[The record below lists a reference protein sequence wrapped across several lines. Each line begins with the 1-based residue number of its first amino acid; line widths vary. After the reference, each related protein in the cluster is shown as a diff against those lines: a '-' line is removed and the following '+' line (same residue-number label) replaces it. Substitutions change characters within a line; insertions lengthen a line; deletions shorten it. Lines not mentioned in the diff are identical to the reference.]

1 MTRTQRRIEEHRKGD
16 AVVEVRDDAGRPCA
30 RLPVWVEQ
38 ESHAFLF
45 GCAAPDLNGLPEADR
60 CRCLARLGEVFNRR
74 EPPDPKSVHFD
85 VPDRVHLGLLRLQL
99 DRLAADGAP
108 LDLHIGG
115 QSVGMAD
122 RDEREAARRVTELYT
137 LCFAHPAVRGI
148 FWQGFWDGEKGAQGG
163 LLRRDFS
170 PTAAFRLLQK
180 LIDVVWHTRA
190 DGLTDADG
198 HFRFRGFYGD
208 YRVGTRV
215 GEETKVST
223 FSLRPEI
230 APTLAPIPAVF

>member
-16 AVVEVRDDAGRPCA
+16 AVIDIGRRCA

-45 GCAAPDLNGLPEADR
+45 GCATPDLNGLPDADR
-60 CRCLARLGEVFNRR
+60 SRCLVRLAEVFNRR
-74 EPPDPKSVHFD
+74 EPPDTKSVRFD
-85 VPDRVHLGLLRLQL
+85 VPNRVHLGLLRLQL
-99 DRLAADGAP
+99 DRLAAGGAP
-108 LDLHIGG
+108 LDLHIRG
-115 QSVGMAD
+115 QTVGMAD
-122 RDEREAARRVTELYT
+122 RDEREGAKRLTELYT

-148 FWQGFWDGEKGAQGG
+148 FWHGFWDGEKGVEGG

-198 HFRFRGFYGD
+198 RFRFRGYYGD
-208 YRVGTRV
+208 YRVGVRV
-215 GEETKVST
+215 GEETRVSLLLLQPDT
-223 FSLRPEI
+223 
-230 APTLAPIPAVF
+230 APTLAPIPEGS